1 MKWYSLRRTV
11 FPLHICRRLQVRWR
25 ASPDLTGYETMES
38 RANVTPQALYETEF
52 SACHGSFF
60 FFLSMWCPFLAPYW
74 NFGISKHKYQLT
86 PTYCRYEIW
95 GDLQRSNNFC
105 CVCVEVTET
114 SVLCEDRLV
123 VIHAFPES
131 VEVQWWCLPTVLFWK
146 DLFRDV
152 LF

>member
-1 MKWYSLRRTV
+1 MVQPAPDRVPFTYLSETTSSLKGQPWSYWLWNHGIKSKCYTSG
-11 FPLHICRRLQVRWR
+11 PLRDRIFCLPRKL
-25 ASPDLTGYETMES
+25 
-38 RANVTPQALYETEF
+38 
-52 SACHGSFF
+52 F